1 MELIVWLPEVAFA
14 PNHAPEAE
22 QLVALL
28 DDQVSVVEPPLV
40 TDDGFAVRLSVGALG
55 EGELPPPP

>member
-1 MELIVWLPEVAFA
+1 LA
-14 PNHAPEAE
+14 PDHPPEAAHE
-22 QLVALL
+22 LASL